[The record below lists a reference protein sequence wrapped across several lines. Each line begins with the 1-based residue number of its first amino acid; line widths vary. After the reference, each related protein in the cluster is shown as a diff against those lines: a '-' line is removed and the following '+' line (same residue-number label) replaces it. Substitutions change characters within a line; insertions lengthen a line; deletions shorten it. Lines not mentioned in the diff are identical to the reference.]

1 MENNSKPS
9 SMETTPSKAR
19 SNNGDESPL
28 PSDAA
33 FSATPLVAPTLPPP
47 SNANSTFITNSINI
61 QRSPSTAKEHA
72 EALGRTLSFKSNG
85 SVDSSGRPSAI
96 SSRLG
101 PLHESRGRAESN
113 SSLIDATT
121 KCCLS
126 KSSSNRSVNSV
137 QAVGTFPLGTLRVHS
152 PSSPTR
158 SASPDSPQHEC
169 LKSGDVFIC
178 RGIPRGSILGY
189 DSQLLTV
196 RAPDQ
201 FEGIKDIPA
210 GVHLIWG
217 GSSLTSLR
225 NGFWFISS
233 KRASDEYG
241 EIHVR
246 RWDSQN
252 EVLQEE
258 VTKAEV
264 RIQKSELPEFL
275 HKMLPY
281 NATASAPL
289 AQANSTVSTTPTTAT
304 KDPNIWPQ
312 MTSCIKGALLSKVTG
327 QQWNHWQ
334 VSSFHDYKRKGHSSK
349 SSRDAD
355 ITIDNYRDEVLNF
368 VFPKDTRTFSDESRG
383 RQRTQQAMDSSSYVE
398 DIINDKCTYQ
408 DSDEIIGEVQFCYLT
423 GMVLGNIACMEQWA
437 HVVKIVFHAYYL
449 SLEMPVF
456 FTKFIQAV
464 HSQFRYDH
472 EYLDGSILDHDSN
485 LTHDLRVALIVF
497 KSRLNEQLLA
507 QGKDLSREQSA
518 LAKAF
523 EEFEEWLWKWDWDLR
538 GNYVRSGQIQL
549 EDGEFVDAE
558 VEDFQ
563 EEDERGE
570 WAPAV
575 VDLDEN
581 GRERGLIRF

>member
-1 MENNSKPS
+1 MENNGKPS
-9 SMETTPSKAR
+9 FLETTPPR
-19 SNNGDESPL
+19 PLPNNGDESPL
-28 PSDAA
+28 LSDAG
-33 FSATPLVAPTLPPP
+33 FNATPL
-47 SNANSTFITNSINI
+47 
-61 QRSPSTAKEHA
+61 RSPSTAKDQA
-72 EALGRTLSFKSNG
+72 EALARTLSFKSAKSNG
-85 SVDSSGRPSAI
+85 SVDSSSRPSAL
-96 SSRLG
+96 SSRLE

-113 SSLIDATT
+113 SSLNEATT
-121 KCCLS
+121 KCNLS
-126 KSSSNRSVNSV
+126 KSSSARSVNSV
-137 QAVGTFPLGTLRVHS
+137 QAVGSFPLGTLRVHS

-158 SASPDSPQHEC
+158 STSPQHEC

-178 RGIPRGSILGY
+178 RGIPAGSILGY
-189 DSQLLTV
+189 DTQLLTI
-196 RAPDQ
+196 RARDQ

-258 VTKAEV
+258 VSNAEV
-264 RIQKSELPEFL
+264 RIQKSELPKLL
-275 HKMLPY
+275 HKMQPY

-289 AQANSTVSTTPTTAT
+289 TQGNSIVSTSPTTTT
-304 KDPNIWPQ
+304 KDPNIWLQ
-312 MTSCIKGALLSKVTG
+312 MTFCIKGALLSKVTG
-327 QQWNHWQ
+327 QKWNHWQ
-334 VSSFHDYKRKGHSSK
+334 VSSLHDYNHEGHNPK

-355 ITIDNYRDEVLNF
+355 ITIDNYKDEILNF
-368 VFPKDTRTFSDESRG
+368 VFPKDTKTFSDESRG
-383 RQRTQQAMDSSSYVE
+383 RQRTQQALDSTSYVE
-398 DIINDKCTYQ
+398 DIINDQCTYQ

-423 GMVLGNIACMEQWA
+423 GMLLGNIACMEQWA

-464 HSQFRYDH
+464 HNQFRYDH

-485 LTHDLRVALIVF
+485 LAHDLRVALIVF

-507 QGKDLSREQSA
+507 QGKDLNSEQSA

-558 VEDFQ
+558 IEDFQ

>member
-1 MENNSKPS
+1 MEDNGNPS
-9 SMETTPSKAR
+9 SLETTPPKPLPDNRA
-19 SNNGDESPL
+19 ESPL
-28 PSDAA
+28 LSDAA
-33 FSATPLVAPTLPPP
+33 FSATPLIATTLPPP
-47 SNANSTFITNSINI
+47 SNPNSTFITNSINI
-61 QRSPSTAKEHA
+61 QRSPSTAKDQA

-85 SVDSSGRPSAI
+85 SVDSSGRPSTI

-101 PLHESRGRAESN
+101 PLHERRGRAESN
-113 SSLIDATT
+113 SSLIEATT
-121 KCCLS
+121 KCSLS

-137 QAVGTFPLGTLRVHS
+137 QAVGSFPLGTLRVHL

-158 SASPDSPQHEC
+158 STSPQHEC
-169 LKSGDVFIC
+169 LKSGDVLIC
-178 RGIPRGSILGY
+178 RGIPSGSILGY

-196 RAPDQ
+196 KAPDQ

-258 VTKAEV
+258 VTMAEV
-264 RIQKSELPEFL
+264 RIQKAELPEFI
-275 HKMLPY
+275 HKMQPY
-281 NATASAPL
+281 KATTSAL
-289 AQANSTVSTTPTTAT
+289 LDQTSSIVSTSPTTTT
-304 KDPNIWPQ
+304 KDPNIWLQ

-334 VSSFHDYKRKGHSSK
+334 ISSYHDCSPKGHRSK

-355 ITIDNYRDEVLNF
+355 ITIDNYKDEILNF
-368 VFPKDTRTFSDESRG
+368 VFPEDTKMFSDESRG
-383 RQRTQQAMDSSSYVE
+383 RERTQQALDSTSYVE
-398 DIINDKCTYQ
+398 DIINEKCTYQ
-408 DSDEIIGEVQFCYLT
+408 DSDEIIGEVQFCYLS
-423 GMVLGNIACMEQWA
+423 GMLLGNIACIEQWA
-437 HVVKIVFHAYYL
+437 HVVKVVFHAYYL

-456 FTKFIQAV
+456 FKKFIQAV
-464 HSQFRYDH
+464 HNQFRYDH

-485 LTHDLRVALIVF
+485 LAHDLRVALIVF

-507 QGKDLSREQSA
+507 QGKDLNSEQSA

-538 GNYVRSGQIQL
+538 GDYVRSGKIQL

-575 VDLDEN
+575 VELDEN
-581 GRERGLIRF
+581 GREIGLIRF